1 MSLFYIHVVSQ
12 RQVPY
17 SFLFKPFPWIC
28 SNYNVTLGELTLFV
42 SIWCSLAKHASI
54 WY

>member
-1 MSLFYIHVVSQ
+1 MYLLYFIHVFSQ

-28 SNYNVTLGELTLFV
+28 SNYNVYNSRGVDAVCFNLVRYEL
-42 SIWCSLAKHASI
+42 
-54 WY
+54 